1 MRQIMQQLQS
11 SKPEI
16 VQTFP
21 SRLRS
26 GHVQVLNEAS
36 IVSAG
41 TERMLVE
48 FAGANLLGKARQQ
61 PERLLELRDK
71 IRNDGLLTTVD
82 TVRSRLSEP
91 VALGYASAGRII
103 AVDPSVT
110 AFAVGDRV
118 ATNGPHAE
126 IVTVPQ
132 TMCALIPD
140 DMPAEHAAFATLG
153 AIALEGVRLSSPN
166 LGETFVVI
174 GLGLIGLLSAQLLQ
188 VNGCRV
194 LGIDNNPDRLALAA
208 SLGIETVPAW
218 GGVVETTL
226 ELTRGRGVDGVL
238 LTLSSTSSDPI
249 HDAAQMCRRRGRI
262 VLIGVSGLELR
273 RADFFEKELTF
284 QVSCSYGPGRYD
296 PSYEDSAID
305 YPFGDVRWTAGRNM
319 QAFVDMMGSKKLSVD
334 PLITH
339 RIDFDNAER
348 AYSLLTHDSGALGI
362 VLTYAAKE
370 KLTVSE
376 PLARRYATIPTE
388 TPRSRGSARL
398 GIIGSGNF
406 VNNMLLPSLRDLNAD
421 VHALAGGG
429 GSAAS
434 TVKRFGI
441 PRLVESAD
449 EIFADNEIDAVFVMT
464 RHDSHASLVATAL
477 EAGKDVFVEKP
488 LAIDMAGLN
497 LVLDAYEKR
506 IRDGSNPILGIGFN
520 RRFSV
525 ISERMASLL
534 KEISVPKV
542 ITITVNAG
550 AIPARHWTQDPAV
563 GGGRIV
569 GEACHFVDLSRF
581 LVGRSILE
589 VHSIDLESSGSK
601 DSAVITLRH
610 DDGSISNIN
619 YLTNGSKRYPKEQVT
634 VFAGG
639 HVLVNNNFRSFKTFG
654 KINVRPMHLLRQDKG
669 HSKGF
674 EYFIGAVC
682 GTRAYPISME
692 EIAEVT
698 RATLTAAHLD

>member
-21 SRLRS
+21 NRLRS

-48 FAGANLLGKARQQ
+48 FAGASLLGKARQQ

-71 IRNDGLLTTVD
+71 IRTDGLLTTVD
-82 TVRSRLSEP
+82 AVRSRLGEP
-91 VALGYASAGRII
+91 LALGYASAGRII

-110 AFAVGDRV
+110 AFSVGDRV

-140 DMPAEHAAFATLG
+140 DMPAEQAAFATLG

-166 LGETFVVI
+166 LGETFVVT

-188 VNGCRV
+188 ANGCRV
-194 LGIDNNPDRLALAA
+194 LGVDNNSERLALAA
-208 SLGIETVPAW
+208 SLGIETVPAS

-238 LTLSSTSSDPI
+238 LTLSSTSNDPI

-262 VLIGVSGLELR
+262 VLIGISGLEIR

-296 PSYEDSAID
+296 SSYEDAAVD

-319 QAFVDMMGSKKLSVD
+319 QAFVDMIASEKLRIE

-348 AYSLLTHDSGALGI
+348 AYSVLTQDSGALGI
-362 VLTYAAKE
+362 VLTYPAQKE
-370 KLTVSE
+370 PYKSP
-376 PLARRYATIPTE
+376 PLAPRHATTSPMILRP
-388 TPRSRGSARL
+388 RGSARL

-406 VNNMLLPSLRDLNAD
+406 VNNTLLPTLKGLNAN
-421 VHALAGGG
+421 VQALAGGG

-434 TVKRFGI
+434 TVRRFGI
-441 PRLVESAD
+441 PRLVESAN
-449 EIFADNEIDAVFVMT
+449 EIFADDEIDAVFIMT
-464 RHDSHASLVATAL
+464 RHDSHASLVAAAL
-477 EAGKDVFVEKP
+477 RAGKDVFVEKP
-488 LAIDMAGLN
+488 LAIDTAGLN

-506 IRDGSNPILGIGFN
+506 IQDGSSPIVGIGFN
-520 RRFSV
+520 RRFSA

-534 KEISVPKV
+534 QEISAPKA
-542 ITITVNAG
+542 ITITVNAS
-550 AIPARHWTQDPAV
+550 AIPARHWTQDPLI
-563 GGGRIV
+563 GGGRIA
-569 GEACHFVDLSRF
+569 GEACHYVDLSRF
-581 LVGRSILE
+581 LVGRPIVE
-589 VHSIDLESSGSK
+589 VHSSELETSGSK
-601 DSAVITLRH
+601 DSAIITLRH

-619 YLTNGSKRYPKEQVT
+619 YLTNGSKRFPKEQAT

-639 HVLVNNNFRSFKTFG
+639 RVLVNDNFRSLKTFG
-654 KINVRPMHLLRQDKG
+654 KINVRPMRLLRQDKG

-674 EYFIGAVC
+674 ENFIAAVR
-682 GTRAYPISME
+682 GLHAYPISME

-698 RATLTAAHLD
+698 AATLVAAHLD